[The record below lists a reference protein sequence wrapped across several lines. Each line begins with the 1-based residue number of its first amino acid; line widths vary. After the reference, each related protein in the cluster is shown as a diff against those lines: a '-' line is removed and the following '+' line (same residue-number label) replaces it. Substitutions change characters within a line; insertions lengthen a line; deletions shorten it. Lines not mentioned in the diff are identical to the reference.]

1 MTAQLN
7 KKESIQQDAVE
18 AKHTKQYFT
27 FLLDNEEYGFD
38 ILSVLEIRGLD
49 RMTSLPSAP
58 NYIKGVINLRGTII
72 PAMDLRER
80 FNIEPIPYNRST
92 VMIVIQI
99 ITNDL
104 KKIVGVIVDSVSDVY
119 SINEQDIQP
128 KPEIYHSAGH
138 EYIAGLVTIH
148 PKENEDKLI
157 ILLDVNKLF
166 DSQELESMPNRN
178 KNDHEKN

>member
-1 MTAQLN
+1 MTTQLS
-7 KKESIQQDAVE
+7 KKEPIQQDTADTTP
-18 AKHTKQYFT
+18 TKQYFT

-38 ILSVLEIRGLD
+38 ILSVLEIRGLE

-80 FNIEPIPYNRST
+80 FNIEPIAYNRST
-92 VMIVIQI
+92 VMIVVQI
-99 ITNDL
+99 MTNES

-119 SINEQDIQP
+119 SINQQDIQP

-148 PKENEDKLI
+148 PKEDEDKLI

-166 DSQELESMPNRN
+166 DSNELASISARNR
-178 KNDHEKN
+178 NDHEKD